1 MLNIHQRFCTETFD
15 DQGRV
20 TSFRARRPDDFNYAY
35 DVIDAIGAGEPDK
48 LAMHW
53 CNPEG
58 ERHDIRFSELATW
71 SNKVANYLREQGVR
85 QGDKVLVIL
94 RRHYQF
100 WICALAL
107 AKLGAVMVPATFML
121 KEHDVEYRL
130 EAAGVSA
137 LIATSVGDIAQV
149 IDNVFAVDAARG
161 AGEGGAGVTDA
172 ASEAG
177 AVGEASVGTPSAA
190 GSDGAPAPAGP
201 RFQRI
206 TRFLV
211 NGAQPDLD
219 GAGAS
224 VTTRDDA
231 LFGEALSGADGL
243 FSAWARRDGWL
254 DLNTGARAA
263 SPELTRVPTCADDA
277 MLMYFTSGTSGNPK
291 MALHSHDYPLGHITT
306 AKYWH
311 GIEPDGVHF
320 TIADSGWA
328 KTAWG
333 KFYGQWLMEGCQLIY
348 DFDRFRAEEILSLVA
363 RYQLTTFC
371 CPPTMY
377 RMLSLA
383 PDFDSYDLSSVN
395 RFTTAGEALNPDLF
409 QFWLEHTGK
418 AIYEGFG
425 QTETPVIVANLLGSE
440 PRPGSM
446 GKPVP
451 FANIEIQRPDGT
463 RCNPGEPGEICIEC
477 NPRPMGIVRE
487 YYRDPAKTEKL
498 FRGGW
503 FHTGDVAW
511 VDEDGF
517 FFYEGRD
524 DDVIKSSGYRIGP
537 FEIESVLL
545 EHEAVRECAVT
556 GVPDPLRGK
565 AVKATIVLSEGFTGS
580 EELTR
585 ELQTWV
591 KRKTAP
597 YKYPR
602 IVEYVSELPKTF
614 SGKIRR
620 VEIRATDAERGVEH
634 AGE

>member
-15 DQGRV
+15 DAGRV
-20 TSFRARRPDDFNYAY
+20 TSFRARRPDTFNYAY
-35 DVIDAIGAGEPDK
+35 DVIDQIGAGEPDK
-48 LAMHW
+48 LALRW

-58 ERHDIRFSELATW
+58 EEHAVRFSELTTW
-71 SNKVANYLREQGVR
+71 SNKVANYLRDNGVG

-100 WICALAL
+100 WVCALAL
-107 AKLGAVMVPATFML
+107 MKLGAVMVPATFML
-121 KEHDVEYRL
+121 KEHDLDYRL
-130 EAAGVSA
+130 EAAEVTA
-137 LIATSVGDIAQV
+137 VITTTSGDIAQV
-149 IDNVFAVDAARG
+149 VDDVIAADAAR
-161 AGEGGAGVTDA
+161 AC
-172 ASEAG
+172 
-177 AVGEASVGTPSAA
+177 
-190 GSDGAPAPAGP
+190 P
-201 RFQRI
+201 RFGRI

-211 NGAQPDLD
+211 NAAQPDLD
-219 GAGAS
+219 GAGHER
-224 VTTRDDA
+224 TERDDA
-231 LFGEALSGADGL
+231 LWGPALSGTEGL
-243 FSAWARRDGWL
+243 FAAWCRRPGWL
-254 DLNTGARAA
+254 DLNTGARGA
-263 SPELTRVPTCADDA
+263 SDALERVDTHADDP
-277 MLMYFTSGTSGNPK
+277 MLMYFTSGTSGQPK

-311 GIEPDGVHF
+311 GIDPEGVHL

-333 KFYGQWLMEGCQLIY
+333 KFYGQWLMEGCQLVY
-348 DFDRFRAEEILSLVA
+348 DFDRFHADEILSLVA
-363 RYQLTTFC
+363 RYHLTTFC

-383 PDFDSYDLSSVN
+383 EDFDSYDLSSVE
-395 RFTTAGEALNPDLF
+395 RFTTAGEALNPDLYN
-409 QFWLEHTGK
+409 FWVEHVGK
-418 AIYEGFG
+418 PIYEGFG
-425 QTETPVIVANLLGSE
+425 QTETPVIVANLLGST
-440 PRPGSM
+440 PKPGSM
-446 GKPVP
+446 GRPVP
-451 FANIEIQRPDGT
+451 FANIEIQRPDGS
-463 RCNPGEPGEICIEC
+463 RCTPGEPGEICIEC

-487 YYRDPAKTEKL
+487 YYKEPAKTEKL

-511 VDEDGF
+511 VDEDGY

-545 EHEAVRECAVT
+545 EHEAVKECAVT

-565 AVKATIVLSEGFTGS
+565 AVKATVVLMDGFSGS

-591 KRKTAP
+591 KRRTAP
-597 YKYPR
+597 YKFPR
-602 IVEYVSELPKTF
+602 IVEYVDELPKTF

-620 VEIRATDAERGVEH
+620 VEIRTTDAERGVEH
-634 AGE
+634 RG